1 MAVPFV
7 RIVSSV
13 FRRFVVRDI
22 NLTKTRFG
30 GHSRSAHRATICKA
44 TDHKTKS
51 GVSHA

>member
-1 MAVPFV
+1 LRAALVVNASTIALFV

-30 GHSRSAHRATICKA
+30 GHSRSAH
-44 TDHKTKS
+44 
-51 GVSHA
+51 